1 MPLYNGETTHVGIN
15 DSNINVR
22 LCPLIRISRLRSGA
36 RRAVAARALA
46 FSTHVA

>member
-15 DSNINVR
+15 DSNLNAR